1 MFKKINQNEFII
13 NNKGAVIIELVFIIS
28 IIALFIKLLLS
39 MAAYQSTVGKLD
51 RISYSIAGI
60 VRERTRLYDNDN
72 VLTQAQ
78 VEKLKQLTEQMLLNS
93 GAHYNNIAIKIE
105 TLHFNDTD
113 SPNLIDKII
122 DERNSLSL
130 SAGTVA
136 CNPTQPLHEMDSLSP
151 YGNTGRWIPLYQVT
165 LCLPTIPWY
174 STLFSPETPAPAIK
188 SSAIT
193 IER

>member
-1 MFKKINQNEFII
+1 MKV
-13 NNKGAVIIELVFIIS
+13 GAV
-28 IIALFIKLLLS
+28 
-39 MAAYQSTVGKLD
+39 TGKL
-51 RISYSIAGI
+51 A
-60 VRERTRLYDNDN
+60 L
-72 VLTQAQ
+72 
-78 VEKLKQLTEQMLLNS
+78 
-93 GAHYNNIAIKIE
+93 
-105 TLHFNDTD
+105 
-113 SPNLIDKII
+113 NLIYSTKP
-122 DERNSLSL
+122 L

-193 IER
+193 IGR

>member
-1 MFKKINQNEFII
+1 MSKNINDQAFIV
-13 NNKGAVIIELVFIIS
+13 NNKGSVILELVFIIS
-28 IIALFIKLLLS
+28 IVALFIKLLLS

-60 VRERTRLYDNDN
+60 VRERVRLYDNDN
-72 VLTQAQ
+72 VLTQVQ

-93 GAHYNNIAIKIE
+93 GVHYNNLAMKIE
-105 TLHFNDTD
+105 TLHFKDTD
-113 SPNLIDKII
+113 SPAPIYKII

-130 SAGTVA
+130 SAGAVV
-136 CNPTQPLHEMDSLSP
+136 CQPTRPLREMDSLSP
-151 YGNTGRWIPLYQVT
+151 YGNAGRWIPLYQVT

-174 STLFSPETPAPAIK
+174 SALFSPRLPVPAIK

>member
-1 MFKKINQNEFII
+1 MFKNINNKFII
-13 NNKGAVIIELVFIIS
+13 NSNGAIIIELVFVVT

-39 MAAYQSTVGKLD
+39 VAAYKSTVGKLD

-60 VRERTRLYDNDN
+60 IRERVRLYDGNN
-72 VLTQAQ
+72 ILTQKE
-78 VEKLKQLTEQMLLNS
+78 VIKLKQLSVQMLLNS
-93 GAHYNNIAIKIE
+93 GTHYNNITMRIE

-113 SPNLIDKII
+113 SPDPEHKII
-122 DERNSLSL
+122 DDTKSVSFNV
-130 SAGTVA
+130 GA
-136 CNPTQPLHEMDSLSP
+136 CEPARELREMSELSP

-174 STLFSPETPAPAIK
+174 SNLFSPDVPVPAIK

>member
-1 MFKKINQNEFII
+1 MFKNINNKFII
-13 NNKGAVIIELVFIIS
+13 NSNGTVIIELVFVVT

-39 MAAYQSTVGKLD
+39 VAAYNSTVGKLD

-60 VRERTRLYDNDN
+60 VRERVKLYSNDN
-72 VLTQAQ
+72 VLTQEQ
-78 VEKLKQLTEQMLLNS
+78 VNQLKLLTEQMLLNS
-93 GAHYNNIAIKIE
+93 GTPYNNVAMRIE

-113 SPNLIDKII
+113 SSEPEHKTID
-122 DERNSLSL
+122 DEKSVSFSIGN
-130 SAGTVA
+130 
-136 CNPTQPLHEMDSLSP
+136 CQPAQLLRDMSDLSP
-151 YGNTGRWIPLYQVT
+151 YGNTGRWIPLYRVT

-174 STLFSPETPAPAIK
+174 SNLFSTDVSVPAIK

>member
-1 MFKKINQNEFII
+1 MFKKINHNEFVV
-13 NNKGAVIIELVFIIS
+13 NNKGAVILELVFIIS
-28 IIALFIKLLLS
+28 TIAVFIKLLLS
-39 MAAYQSTVGKLD
+39 IAAYQSTVGKLD

-60 VRERTRLYDNDN
+60 VRERARLYDNDN

-93 GAHYNNIAIKIE
+93 GTHYNNIAIKIE

-113 SPNLIDKII
+113 SPDLIDKII
-122 DERNSLSL
+122 DERNSLPL

-136 CNPTQPLHEMDSLSP
+136 CNPTKPLHEMDSLSP

-174 STLFSPETPAPAIK
+174 STLFSPETSAPAIK

-193 IER
+193 IGR